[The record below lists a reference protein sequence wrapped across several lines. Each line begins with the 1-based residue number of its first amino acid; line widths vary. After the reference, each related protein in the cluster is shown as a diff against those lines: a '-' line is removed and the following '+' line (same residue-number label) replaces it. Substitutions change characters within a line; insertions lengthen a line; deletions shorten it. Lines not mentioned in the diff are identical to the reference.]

1 MKKDLEE
8 MDKEDLHILYM
19 LVVLVEDME
28 VEVALVQPDLIRE
41 ALQLMLEVVEL
52 IESTGLLLI
61 VILMG

>member
-41 ALQLMLEVVEL
+41 SLQLMLEVVEL

-61 VILMG
+61 IILMG